1 MTDEHIHKK
10 TRKGSRVRHLELT
23 KVLMVEL
30 LRCWVYFKRETRDFK
45 RSHRAPPKNKE
56 ASAEM
61 AGNDVT
67 QIVIPLKYQDS
78 ANEQS
83 LKLQITAQLVSVS
96 RIIGQNFQECET
108 KPQLAKQNPR
118 SVPVP
123 M

>member
-1 MTDEHIHKK
+1 
-10 TRKGSRVRHLELT
+10 
-23 KVLMVEL
+23 MVEL

-67 QIVIPLKYQDS
+67 QIVISLKYQDS

-108 KPQLAKQNPR
+108 KPQLAKQKPR

>member
-1 MTDEHIHKK
+1 
-10 TRKGSRVRHLELT
+10 
-23 KVLMVEL
+23 
-30 LRCWVYFKRETRDFK
+30 
-45 RSHRAPPKNKE
+45 
-56 ASAEM
+56 M

-67 QIVIPLKYQDS
+67 QIVISLKYQDS

-96 RIIGQNFQECET
+96 RIIGQNFQDYET
-108 KPQLAKQNPR
+108 KPQLVKQKPG

>member
-1 MTDEHIHKK
+1 MTDEHTHKK

-23 KVLMVEL
+23 KVLMVKL
-30 LRCWVYFKRETRDFK
+30 LSCWVYFKREARDFK
-45 RSHRAPPKNKE
+45 RSHRAPPKNKK

-108 KPQLAKQNPR
+108 KPQLVKQKPR
-118 SVPVP
+118 SVLVL

>member
-1 MTDEHIHKK
+1 
-10 TRKGSRVRHLELT
+10 
-23 KVLMVEL
+23 
-30 LRCWVYFKRETRDFK
+30 
-45 RSHRAPPKNKE
+45 
-56 ASAEM
+56 M

-67 QIVIPLKYQDS
+67 QIVISLKYQDS

-96 RIIGQNFQECET
+96 RIIGQNFQDYET
-108 KPQLAKQNPR
+108 KPQLVKQKPR